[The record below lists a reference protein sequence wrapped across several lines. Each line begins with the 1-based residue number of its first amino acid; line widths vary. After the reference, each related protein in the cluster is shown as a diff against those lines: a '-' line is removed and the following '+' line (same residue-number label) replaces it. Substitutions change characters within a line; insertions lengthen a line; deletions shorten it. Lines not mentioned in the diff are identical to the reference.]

1 VLEHRRNVAPAE
13 VSDRGEPSVAL
24 AGDRR
29 PLVVDLDGTLIRSD
43 LLVESYLALL
53 GKDPVAALST
63 LSGLAEGKAA
73 LKSRIAD
80 QVLIEVER
88 LPFNQ
93 DVLAYLQDEKAK
105 GRPVY
110 LASASDRRYVEQL
123 AAHLGLFDGVFGS
136 GDGVNLAGEVKAA
149 LLCRTF
155 GEGQFD
161 YIGDSAVDEA
171 VWRKAH
177 GVYVANAASSHLAEV
192 RRWAPHA
199 EAIGTRDTSLMDY
212 VRALRIHQWLKN
224 VLVLVPAI
232 AAHQLGEPLT
242 AAILAFF
249 SFNFCASS
257 VYILNDL
264 LDIGSD
270 RAHARKKNR
279 PFASG
284 RIPIVRG
291 ALLIPLLL
299 SLSLAIAM
307 ALPAKFLLVLVGYSA
322 LTCAYS
328 FVLKRKALLDV
339 VTLACLY
346 GARLLAGAAAA
357 GVEVSAWLGAFA
369 IFLFMCLALVKR
381 CAELADRI
389 QTGKSDPPGRGY
401 RLSDLPVLQA
411 MAVASGYVAVLV
423 LALYFNSSAVTV
435 LYVHHNRLWLI
446 CVLVLFWISRVL
458 LLTHRGE
465 MHDDPVV
472 FAATDRTSQL
482 IAAACGVVAFVSL

>member
-1 VLEHRRNVAPAE
+1 MT
-13 VSDRGEPSVAL
+13 DKI
-24 AGDRR
+24 

-43 LLVESYLALL
+43 LLVESYLTLL
-53 GKDPVAALST
+53 GTDPLAALAT
-63 LSGLAEGKAA
+63 LRSLKDGKAA

-80 QVLIEVER
+80 QALVEVER

-93 DVLAYLQDEKAK
+93 DVLAFIQSEKAK

-136 GDGVNLAGEVKAA
+136 GDGANLAGATKAE

-155 GEGQFD
+155 GEGRFD

-171 VWRKAH
+171 VWRRAH
-177 GVYVANAASSHLAEV
+177 GVFVANATAGRLAQI

-199 EAIGTRDTSLMDY
+199 EPIGTREGSPVDY
-212 VRALRIHQWLKN
+212 VRALRVHQWLKN
-224 VLVLVPAI
+224 VLVLVPAL
-232 AAHQLGEPLT
+232 AAHQFGQPLL

-249 SFNFCASS
+249 SFSFCASS

-264 LDIGSD
+264 LDLGSD
-270 RAHARKKNR
+270 RAHARKRDR
-279 PFASG
+279 PFAAG
-284 RIPIVRG
+284 RIPIVKG
-291 ALLIPLLL
+291 ALLFPLLL
-299 SLSLAIAM
+299 GLALAIALF
-307 ALPAKFLLVLVGYSA
+307 LPLKFLLVLLGYYA

-328 FVLKRKALLDV
+328 FVLKRKALVDV

-357 GVEVSAWLGAFA
+357 QVEVSAWLAAFA

-389 QTGKSDPPGRGY
+389 QAGKSDPPGRGY
-401 RLSDLPVLQA
+401 RLSDLPILQA

-423 LALYFNSSAVTV
+423 LALYFNSSAVTL
-435 LYVHHNRLWLI
+435 LYAHANRLWLI
-446 CVLVLFWISRVL
+446 CVLLLFWISRVL

-482 IAAACGVVAFVSL
+482 IAAGCAVVAYASV